1 MVAMTENDTSFYRRG
16 FGLPW
21 LLLCVAFV
29 LHIWDEAA
37 HDFLSYYNATALTL
51 YGHFSWLPRMDM
63 TFREWLT
70 GVVSAVV
77 ICAVLTPFA
86 FRNARWLRPL
96 AYLFAFI
103 QLMNGLG
110 HIAAQILGGTV
121 PSVRFDGI
129 SPGFYTAPLLLAAS
143 GYLFWRLRKTKP
155 SPRAS

>member
-1 MVAMTENDTSFYRRG
+1 MRVSRQG

-21 LLLCVAFV
+21 LLLCVAFA
-29 LHIWDEAA
+29 LHVWDQAA
-37 HDFLSYYNATALTL
+37 HDFLSYYNATALAL
-51 YGHFSWLPRMDM
+51 YGHFSWVPRIDM

-70 GVVSAVV
+70 GLLSALV

-103 QLMNGLG
+103 QLMNGSG
-110 HIAAQILGGTV
+110 HVAAQILGGTV

-143 GYLFWRLRKTKP
+143 IYLFWRLRKT
-155 SPRAS
+155 R